1 MIFSFLFAAL
11 LFFYLQRTSFLFA
24 AFLFFICS
32 VPLFYLQ
39 RSFFYICSG
48 SLFCLQRFFFVCSV
62 SLVGH
67 RSKSMAEKYEPT
79 DFDPIQ
85 VSEPKTPV
93 EEMIKEEFTYRSS
106 AIFKN
111 TSSHVNISCRSEILY
126 RSHVI
131 ASYFQTGPM

>member
-1 MIFSFLFAAL
+1 MADKSEKPKETRW
-11 LFFYLQRTSFLFA
+11 FFKDGMVED
-24 AFLFFICS
+24 FIE
-32 VPLFYLQ
+32 VLEATKVKYEGRGLDFE
-39 RSFFYICSG
+39 G
-48 SLFCLQRFFFVCSV
+48 D
-62 SLVGH
+62 LVKLYSEL
-67 RSKSMAEKYEPT
+67 RKSMAEKYEPT